1 MVTFG
6 SLDADGNYH
15 GEWKLY
21 LTALYKRGERIVATP
36 DQFDAWYAWRAV
48 VRGLGGTARGRSS
61 GEVRAN
67 LPEVGSAATARVTG
81 QPNSSAPRRSA
92 VLADLYVPYTAAM
105 KSALL
110 CQSAEPP
117 ADPPAP
123 PARQEHQ
130 QPRQD
135 SGRHLDVLGR

>member
-48 VRGLGGTARGRSS
+48 VRGLGATARGAVAAKS
-61 GEVRAN
+61 G
-67 LPEVGSAATARVTG
+67 PIC
-81 QPNSSAPRRSA
+81 PRW
-92 VLADLYVPYTAAM
+92 
-105 KSALL
+105 
-110 CQSAEPP
+110 
-117 ADPPAP
+117 AP
-123 PARQEHQ
+123 PPPLA
-130 QPRQD
+130 
-135 SGRHLDVLGR
+135 